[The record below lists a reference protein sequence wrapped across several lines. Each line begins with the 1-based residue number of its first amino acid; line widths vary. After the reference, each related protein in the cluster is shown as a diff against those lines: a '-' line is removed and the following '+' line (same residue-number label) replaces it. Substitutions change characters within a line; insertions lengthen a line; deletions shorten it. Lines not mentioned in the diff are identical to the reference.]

1 MTNRNV
7 VYYEEIAPAYRAQQA
22 ERRRQLRK
30 RRRRQRLVKRL
41 VLCIAGILVALA
53 VALLVLPVLSG
64 AEDAGPGGALP
75 AEDAPQGADTTGGE
89 ALAAAL
95 PRSEGGIVVA
105 IDPGHGGYNANIGTI
120 DLGCSG
126 NGYTEPDL
134 TYPTADA
141 LAARLTADGRFT
153 PVLTTDGSAYL
164 KGSERA
170 AVANEAG
177 AELLL
182 AIHFNSDPYCDS
194 NGFECFP
201 STPAQ
206 PYNADALR
214 FARLIAAG
222 FAENGATLRGED
234 GVRYLY
240 FHGDNDERQIFE
252 SSDTSVH
259 SDPTYGVIQY
269 AECPAVLVEEFFLTS
284 SSDVA
289 RFGGDEG
296 CQMAAGIYYKA
307 ICEYFGLEPK

>member
-1 MTNRNV
+1 MASRNV
-7 VYYEEIAPAYRAQQA
+7 VYYEDFAPAYRAQQA

-41 VLCIAGILVALA
+41 VLCAGTVMVVLS
-53 VALLVLPVLSG
+53 VALLVLPG
-64 AEDAGPGGALP
+64 FFQAEA
-75 AEDAPQGADTTGGE
+75 AEPEPPQTMNEAPEGQP
-89 ALAAAL
+89 LAAAQ
-95 PRSEGGIVVA
+95 PPAGDTIVVA
-105 IDPGHGGYNANIGTI
+105 IDPGHGGYNPNIGTT
-120 DLGCSG
+120 DLGCTG
-126 NGYTEPDL
+126 NGYAEPDL
-134 TYPTADA
+134 TYPTAEA

-153 PVLTTDGSAYL
+153 PVLTTDGSAYM

-170 AVANEAG
+170 AAANEAG

-182 AIHFNSDPYCDS
+182 AIHFNSDPYYS
-194 NGFECFP
+194 SSGFECFP

-214 FARLIAAG
+214 FARLIADG
-222 FAENGATLRGED
+222 FAQNGATLRGED

-240 FHGDNDERQIFE
+240 FHGDNDERRIFE
-252 SSDTSVH
+252 SSDTTVH
-259 SDPTYGVIQY
+259 TDPTYGVIQY

-296 CQMAAGIYYKA
+296 CQMAAGIYYEA
-307 ICEYFGLEPK
+307 ICAYFGLEPK